1 MSYAPTTPPREIS
14 EWIVSELAKVG
25 DATNELLQR
34 IYRRLTVYVYDGEVR
49 QMTGQSRYMV
59 FGNSTVILP
68 ERSTGGY
75 DVEVFKIENTGQTQV
90 QIDSDQLADGWTWE
104 DGSTG
109 PDTLNT
115 TGVKRYISVTQQK
128 IWLRL

>member
-1 MSYAPTTPPREIS
+1 
-14 EWIVSELAKVG
+14 
-25 DATNELLQR
+25 
-34 IYRRLTVYVYDGEVR
+34 
-49 QMTGQSRYMV
+49 MV

-109 PDTLNT
+109 SDTLNT
-115 TGVKRYISVTQQK
+115 TGVRRYISVTQQK